1 MPVVY
6 ACIAP
11 HSGHLLLPDDAPTPI
26 PQTRAAMRLIEADMQ
41 AARPDT
47 VVVLTPHGVYVQ
59 GRMSLGI
66 AALCRGELDGT
77 LVSAPTDLALAS
89 LWAYR
94 ASEAGI
100 PIAPLAGED
109 PEAPFPLDWGV
120 VIPYALSAAHIS
132 PPPALVVACP
142 ARELSRAQ
150 LVDWGETLAGAADE
164 SGTRVALIA
173 SADQGHGHD
182 ADGPYGFTP
191 LSARYDSDMAEA
203 VRADDLPRLLD
214 WPDDYAEQALADSYW
229 QTLAIIG
236 VQKRVPLQ
244 GRFLSYEVDHYFGLI
259 CASYTLG

>member
-11 HSGHLLLPDDAPTPI
+11 HSGHLLLPGDTPTPI

-41 AARPDT
+41 DARPET

-66 AALCRGELDGT
+66 AASCRGELDGT
-77 LVSAPTDLALAS
+77 VVCAPTDLALAS

-94 ASEAGI
+94 AAEVGI
-100 PIAPLAGED
+100 PIAPLAEED
-109 PEAPFPLDWGV
+109 PDAPFPLDWGV
-120 VIPYALSAAHIS
+120 VIPYALSAGRLA
-132 PPPALVVACP
+132 PPPGLVVACP
-142 ARELSRAQ
+142 ARELSRTQ
-150 LVDWGETLAGAADE
+150 LVAWGETLAQAADE
-164 SGTRVALIA
+164 LGTRVALIA
-173 SADQGHGHD
+173 SADQGHGHA

-191 LSARYDSDMAEA
+191 ASAKYDSDMAEA
-203 VRADDLPRLLD
+203 VRAGDLARLLA
-214 WPDDYAEQALADSYW
+214 WPEDYAEEALADSYW